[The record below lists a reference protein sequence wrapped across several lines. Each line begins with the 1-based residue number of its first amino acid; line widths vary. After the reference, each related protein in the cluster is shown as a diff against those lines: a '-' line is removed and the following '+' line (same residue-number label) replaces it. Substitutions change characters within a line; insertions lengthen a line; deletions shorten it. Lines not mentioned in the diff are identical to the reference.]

1 MFLQITRAISIEF
14 GPYKIPKDLT
24 PGAIREIHLT
34 PELEQLY
41 LKTIAAKKT
50 SRKDASKN
58 RNRDHPRAE
67 NTESRTKIDRLSG
80 QEN

>member
-14 GPYKIPKDLT
+14 GPYKIPKDLA
-24 PGAIREIHLT
+24 PGAIREIQLT

-50 SRKDASKN
+50 PKKDASKN
-58 RNRDHPRAE
+58 RKNPV
-67 NTESRTKIDRLSG
+67 SRTKIDRLSE
-80 QEN
+80 QEY